1 MANTFKNAGVA
12 IGTSATTIYTTP
24 SATTA
29 VIHAIYLSNVH
40 GSATATVSIYVTDT
54 SAGSDFYIGKNLTVP
69 AGSTIVLDKPV
80 NLETG
85 DILKAKSDIASAVE
99 AFLSV
104 LQIT

>member
-54 SAGSDFYIGKNLTVP
+54 SSGSDFYIGKNLTIP
-69 AGSTIVLDKPV
+69 AGATILLDKPV
-80 NLETG
+80 NLEAT
-85 DILKAKSDIASAVE
+85 DILKALAATSSTAE
-99 AFLSV
+99 AFCSV
-104 LQIT
+104 LEIS

>member
-54 SAGSDFYIGKNLTVP
+54 SSGSDFYIGKNLTIP
-69 AGSTIVLDKPV
+69 AGATIVLDKPV
-80 NLETG
+80 NLEAT
-85 DILKAKSDIASAVE
+85 DILKALAATASSAE
-99 AFLSV
+99 AFCSV
-104 LQIT
+104 LEIT

>member
-40 GSATATVSIYVTDT
+40 GAATATVSIYVTDT
-54 SAGSDFYIGKNLTVP
+54 SSGSDFYIGKNLTIP
-69 AGSTIVLDKPV
+69 AGATIVLDKPV
-80 NLETG
+80 NLEAT
-85 DILKAKSDIASAVE
+85 DILKALAATSSTAE
-99 AFLSV
+99 AFCSV
-104 LQIT
+104 LEIS

>member
-1 MANTFKNAGVA
+1 VANTFKNAGVA

-54 SAGSDFYIGKNLTVP
+54 SSGSDFYIGKNLTIP
-69 AGSTIVLDKPV
+69 AGATIVLDKPV
-80 NLETG
+80 NLEAT
-85 DILKAKSDIASAVE
+85 DILKALAATASSAE
-99 AFLSV
+99 AFCSV
-104 LQIT
+104 LEIS